1 VTRREGASLSALLVV
16 AGTALFGTVGTAR
29 VLGPDIPAAAI
40 AAARLG
46 ASAVLFVA
54 LALLLGHAAGL
65 ARTVRLPWAYLAGA
79 GQAGFQVCFLAAVE
93 NVGVALGTLIAIG
106 CTPLLAGLMTR
117 QVTRTWA
124 VATAVSVPGLALLVG
139 ADPGKADGLGIA
151 SALGAALS
159 YATYIVASRHLVAGG
174 ATGLGVLAGIFT
186 LSAAL
191 LAPFLVLVDPGDLWT
206 PAGLVTVAYLAVVPT
221 VLAYHLFNAGLRG
234 VAASTAATLG
244 LTEPVVAAAL
254 GVLVLGESLG
264 LTGLVGAVLV
274 LAGLVVLVT
283 RQRAEQ

>member
-1 VTRREGASLSALLVV
+1 VRRREGASLSALLVV

-29 VLGPDIPAAAI
+29 VLGPDIPATII

-46 ASAVLFVA
+46 SSALLFAA
-54 LALLLGHAAGL
+54 LGLLLGHAAAM

-79 GQAGFQVCFLAAVE
+79 GQAGFQVCFLFAVE
-93 NVGVALGTLIAIG
+93 EVGVALGTLVAIG

-117 QVTRTWA
+117 QVTRAWG

-139 ADPGKADGLGIA
+139 ADPGDAGPLGLAG
-151 SALGAALS
+151 ALGAALS

-174 ATGLGVLAGIFT
+174 AAGMGTLATIFS
-186 LSAAL
+186 LSALA
-191 LAPFLVLVDPGDLWT
+191 LAPFLVLGDPGDLWT
-206 PAGLVTVAYLAVVPT
+206 GPGLVTVAYLAVVPT

-234 VAASTAATLG
+234 VPASTAATLG

-254 GVLVLGESLG
+254 GVLVLREPLTATGALG
-264 LTGLVGAVLV
+264 AALV
-274 LAGLVVLVT
+274 LAGLFVLVT